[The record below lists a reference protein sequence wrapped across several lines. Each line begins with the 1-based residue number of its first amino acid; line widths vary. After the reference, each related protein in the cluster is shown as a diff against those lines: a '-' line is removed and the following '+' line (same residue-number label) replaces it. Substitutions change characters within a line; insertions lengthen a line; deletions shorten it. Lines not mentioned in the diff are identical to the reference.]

1 MTQPLRDTK
10 YARELASAKLP
21 SGSTG
26 SSYVAIER
34 IFVKQVEQV
43 EIRFSCWEG
52 SRMLPRA
59 LDLPEEELLPLIRA
73 AIREG
78 VFSEA
83 FMESLRSM
91 LGELKDSE
99 PEVSRELTDLD
110 RVQAHFHALIRSRA
124 GDQLRGHA
132 KDLPTLAV
140 DVAQEDDPVL
150 FPIEG
155 MQGGFKYWWDPTS
168 SDLRLMTESWSGVVA
183 GSGQLH
189 EITPSGARLLGE
201 GFV

>member
-26 SSYVAIER
+26 TSYVAIER
-34 IFVKQVEQV
+34 IFVKQMEQV

-91 LGELKDSE
+91 MSELKDSE
-99 PEVSRELTDLD
+99 PELSRELTDLD

-132 KDLPTLAV
+132 KDLPILAM
-140 DVAQEDDPVL
+140 DVAHEDDPVL

>member
-1 MTQPLRDTK
+1 
-10 YARELASAKLP
+10 
-21 SGSTG
+21 
-26 SSYVAIER
+26 VAIER

-43 EIRFSCWEG
+43 EIRFPSWEG
-52 SRMLPRA
+52 SRMMPRA

-91 LGELKDSE
+91 VGELKDAE
-99 PEVSRELTDLD
+99 PQVPRELTDLD

-124 GDQLRGHA
+124 GDLLREHA
-132 KDLPTLAV
+132 KDLPILAV
-140 DVAQEDDPVL
+140 DVAREDDPVL

-155 MQGGFKYWWDPTS
+155 MLTRSPPPAPGS
-168 SDLRLMTESWSGVVA
+168 SGRASSECHRELDREPIPVA
-183 GSGQLH
+183 GRHHAGH
-189 EITPSGARLLGE
+189 PGR
-201 GFV
+201 